1 MVASTVKNRKDR
13 LREGN
18 KRRRITQI
26 HTVRII
32 HISYYGF

>member
-13 LREGN
+13 VRKGN
-18 KRRRITQI
+18 KRQRITQT

-32 HISYYGF
+32 RVLL